1 MGDLDEYLWKIQKG
15 LKCNTK
21 FAQSDSHGLIVYHK
35 AEATATILNP
45 NWILST
51 VQRCLFFNLKQQ
63 NTFSSLVTL

>member
-21 FAQSDSHGLIVYHK
+21 LIQSDSPGLMVYHK
-35 AEATATILNP
+35 AEATATIFNP

-51 VQRCLFFNLKQQ
+51 MQRCLLLNWKQQ
-63 NTFSSLVTL
+63 NTFSSLVIL